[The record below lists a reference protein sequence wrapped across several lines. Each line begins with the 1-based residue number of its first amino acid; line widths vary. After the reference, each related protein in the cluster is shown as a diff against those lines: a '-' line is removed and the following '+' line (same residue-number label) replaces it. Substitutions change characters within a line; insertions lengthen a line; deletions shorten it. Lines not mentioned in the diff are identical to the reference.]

1 VNLGLFVDLR
11 HIDTTDGTFAAHTS
25 RTIERIVAAEQL
37 GADAVWFTEHH
48 GFPDGYLSQ
57 PLVLAAAVAAR
68 TTRVRL
74 GTGVLLAA
82 FRHPRHIAEEAA
94 LVDVL
99 SDGRLELGLG
109 AGYGVPEYE
118 AFGLDFASRF
128 RATDAAAREVE
139 RLLAGGEIAPGPAQD
154 PVPMWLGYQGPQ
166 GARRAGRM
174 GFGLLSL
181 SRDLLEPY
189 AEGLTEG
196 GHDRA
201 SARMGGLTDVIVA
214 DDPEAAAVRLLPH
227 WLHQQNTYRA
237 IMRTAD
243 GAPLPPLDAD
253 RARATLERTGR
264 LGSMQVLDVEA
275 AIAAVRERVS
285 GLPVAHAYAWLSV
298 ADMPAD
304 LVERHIELWCGP
316 VREALQ

>member
-1 VNLGLFVDLR
+1 MNLGLFVDLR
-11 HIDTTDGTFAAHTS
+11 HVDAGSGTFAAHTS

-37 GADAVWFTEHH
+37 GVDAVWFTEHH

-68 TTRVRL
+68 TTTVRL
-74 GTGVLLAA
+74 GTGILLAA
-82 FRHPRHIAEEAA
+82 LRHPRHIAEEAA

-109 AGYGVPEYE
+109 AGYGVPEYD

-128 RATDAAAREVE
+128 RATDAAAREVG
-139 RLLAGGEIAPGPAQD
+139 RLLASGEIAPAPVQD
-154 PVPMWLGYQGPQ
+154 PVPLWLGYQGPQ

-174 GFGLLSL
+174 GLGLLSL
-181 SRDLLEPY
+181 NRDLLDPY
-189 AEGLTEG
+189 TEGLTEG
-196 GHDRA
+196 GHGLA
-201 SARMGGLTDVIVA
+201 AARMGGLTDIVVA
-214 DDPEAAAVRLLPH
+214 DDPEAAIARLLPH

-243 GAPLPPLDAD
+243 GAPLPPLDPD
-253 RARATLERTGR
+253 RARATFERTGR
-264 LGSMQVLDVEA
+264 LGTMEVLDVDA
-275 AIAAVRERVS
+275 AIDAVRERVA
-285 GLPVAHAYAWLSV
+285 GLPVEHAYAWLSV

-316 VREALQ
+316 VREALR